1 MSKRTK
7 IWLIIAFALILIGC
21 ALFGGVME
29 MLKWDFTKLST
40 VKYETVTYD
49 FSESIYKFTANT
61 NTADIV
67 FLPSENEKTT
77 VVCYQ
82 QKNIP
87 HTVTAE
93 DGIKGYVL
101 TISANDNRKWYEHIG
116 ISFGTPKITVYLPK
130 GEYGSLLINCS
141 TGNIKLP
148 KNCCF
153 EHIKVK
159 TSTGKITASDIQIN
173 EIFETKVSTGKVKAT
188 NITCNNFVSSG
199 NTGEIYL
206 ENVIAKK
213 EINITRS
220 TGNIKFT
227 GCDAKKVH
235 IETNT
240 GDVKGSLLSSKTF
253 ITKTDTGRIRVPQ
266 TYGGGLCE
274 ITTDTGDIDII
285 LQK

>member
-1 MSKRTK
+1 MGKKTK
-7 IWLIIAFALILIGC
+7 IWLIIATALVLIGC
-21 ALFGGVME
+21 ILFWGVMK
-29 MLKWDFTKLST
+29 MCKWDFTKLST
-40 VKYETVTYD
+40 VKYETATYE
-49 FSESIYKFTANT
+49 FSEEIKNLSVLTD
-61 NTADIV
+61 TADIV
-67 FLPSENEKTT
+67 FLPSENENGA

-87 HTVTAE
+87 HTAVLK
-93 DGIKGYVL
+93 DGTL
-101 TISANDNRKWYEHIG
+101 TINNLDTRKWYEHIG

-141 TGNIKLP
+141 TGNIELP
-148 KNCCF
+148 KNCTF

-159 TSTGKITASDIQIN
+159 TSTGKITASDIQIS
-173 EIFETKVSTGKVKAT
+173 ETFETKVSTGKVKAT
-188 NITCNNFVSSG
+188 NIVCNDFFSNG
-199 NTGEIYL
+199 NTGEVYL

-253 ITKTDTGRIRVPQ
+253 ITKTDTGSIKVPE
-266 TYGGGLCE
+266 TFRGGLCE